1 MVRRDGTPGLVLA
14 QEQSGTSQEQA
25 REPVA
30 VDSGNSETSKPLVI
44 VPPAVRPEALKIDSS
59 PAKAGTVYDLAGS
72 RGSNSIFLTDPI
84 AIGLETALVVS
95 IFVFLVSLLRWRR
108 ARARLSRSEQSIAT
122 ALGKPGLK
130 LRDAPAAI
138 GRIEDLMADLFNQ
151 NGALREALAEAK
163 GQPKKEPGH
172 GLKRVLAVADCLD
185 EAAVAAEALKADV
198 DFQSFERTLE
208 LTNGLRGCAK
218 ILRSLPDDPALDPEL
233 RDILERGTLD
243 LVLTTRGLLDAYFSD
258 RPSWRSIRA
267 MVRAADALLVAA
279 LEARGIEIVQTS
291 PLTVVS
297 RSDLRDAVPADRRN
311 LRYVQPIQ
319 QKAARLARNL
329 GPTEFLV
336 VDCHRPGWIF
346 GQVRRSPGLAIFDPA
361 SWT

>member
-1 MVRRDGTPGLVLA
+1 MVRRDGAPGLVLA
-14 QEQSGTSQEQA
+14 QEQSGASQEQV

-30 VDSGNSETSKPLVI
+30 VDSGNPEISKPLVI
-44 VPPAVRPEALKIDSS
+44 VPQAGRPEALKTESGLQ
-59 PAKAGTVYDLAGS
+59 KAGTAYDLAGS
-72 RGSNSIFLTDPI
+72 RGSNSILTDPI
-84 AIGLETALVVS
+84 AIGLGSALVIS
-95 IFVFLVSLLRWRR
+95 IFVLLLSLFRWRQ
-108 ARARLSRSEQSIAT
+108 ARARLSRSEQSIAM

-130 LRDAPAAI
+130 LRDVPAAI

-151 NGALREALAEAK
+151 NGTLRKALAEAK
-163 GQPKKEPGH
+163 GQQKKEPGQ
-172 GLKRVLAVADCLD
+172 GLKRMLAVADRLD
-185 EAAVAAEALKADV
+185 EAAVAAEALKADA
-198 DFQSFERTLE
+198 DFQSFERALE
-208 LTNGLRGCAK
+208 LTNGLRDCAR
-218 ILRSLPDDPALDPEL
+218 ILRSLPDDPALDQEL
-233 RDILERGTLD
+233 RAILERGTLD
-243 LVLTTRGLLDAYFSD
+243 LALTTQGLLDVYFSD
-258 RPSWRSIRA
+258 RPSWRRVRA

-279 LEARGIEIVQTS
+279 LEAHGIEIVQTG

-297 RSDLRDAVPADRRN
+297 RSDLRDAAPADRRN

-319 QKAARLARNL
+319 QKAARIARNL